1 MALAF
6 REGGPLVGA
15 PNPDSHLP
23 PGQSDRVAAPRGEAA
38 RGVLFAALLR
48 AGGLPAEVVSST
60 AAPLAAEEERI
71 GEAIEALCHHGA
83 WRPPGTDVELVCE
96 GLTHLPR
103 CGEWLTALDARAL
116 RSDLDTMDRYRLG
129 KLLAA
134 SDEVEKAATCYRQV
148 LARPEALCIALALE
162 LAEAA
167 AAGARPALAFAAIDR
182 LASAALHEPGD
193 HGHPEE
199 RSRAKTLGALLSR
212 GREAALQAGS
222 PLRAAA
228 LGRAAVNFFERAHLG
243 SAMREAQLGA
253 IEALCLAGQPELA
266 MGYAKRMR
274 ESAVEDEHPGHEA
287 LAILAASRQLE
298 RDGEIDKA
306 LALKRRAA
314 AILEE
319 RGELVLAAQP
329 RILAAELL
337 ARRGQ
342 IEQARQEVSTAAEQL
357 ETGEH
362 ATDPERRRLAL
373 QLRVAEVGYALR
385 LGKPTAVLKRADLIR
400 RGWEDLGNKRGAAG
414 ALVILAQALL
424 LVGDQE
430 RAWKALERAAED
442 LELCFARASSFRVRA
457 ELRYLEGDARAA
469 RLLLH
474 DAERTFEEAGDSE
487 WRYEA
492 LLRRGELFLS
502 QGELDAARGVLAE
515 VALPNADPTNRFEL
529 RRELLVAC
537 LCEDDDEAELL
548 LEDLHAQA
556 ENEGQLAD
564 RVLVAAAKGK
574 RHLDQDNPGQAQ
586 ATIQPV
592 LASLLEFR
600 RGLPPAFQKGLRNS
614 PLGRPVLELA
624 DAIKALEDD
633 D

>member
-1 MALAF
+1 
-6 REGGPLVGA
+6 VGA
-15 PNPDSHLP
+15 PNPDSHVP
-23 PGQSDRVAAPRGEAA
+23 PGHADKIAAPRGEEA
-38 RGVLFAALLR
+38 RGILFAAFLR
-48 AGGLPAEVVSST
+48 ACDLPVEIVSSS

-71 GEAIEALCHHGA
+71 SEAIEALCHHGV

-96 GLTHLPR
+96 SLEALPR

-134 SDEVEKAATCYRQV
+134 SGELEKAANCYRQV
-148 LARPEALCIALALE
+148 LTRPEPLCFALALE

-167 AAGARPALAFAAIDR
+167 AAGDRPALAYAAIDR
-182 LASAALHEPGD
+182 LAAVALHEPGE

-212 GREAALQAGS
+212 GREAALRSGS
-222 PLRAAA
+222 PTRAAA
-228 LGRAAVNFFERAHLG
+228 LGRAAVNFLERAHLG
-243 SAMREAQLGA
+243 PAMREAQLGA
-253 IEALCLAGQPELA
+253 IEALCASGQPDLA

-274 ESAVEDEHPGHEA
+274 ESAVEDQDPEHEA

-298 RDGEIDKA
+298 RDNEIDKA

-319 RGELVLAAQP
+319 RGEQVLAAEP
-329 RILAAELL
+329 RRLAGELL

-342 IEQARQEVSTAAEQL
+342 IEQARQEVAGAAEQL
-357 ETGEH
+357 ETGDH
-362 ATDPERRRLAL
+362 ASDPTRRRLAL
-373 QLRVAEVGYALR
+373 QLRMAEVGYALR
-385 LGKPTAVLKRADLIR
+385 LGKPASVLKRADQIR
-400 RGWEDLGNKRGAAG
+400 RGYEDLGDKKGAAS
-414 ALVILAQALL
+414 ALVVLAHALL

-442 LELCFARASSFRVRA
+442 LDLCFSRASSFRLRA
-457 ELRYLEGDARAA
+457 ELRCLEGDVRAA

-474 DAERTFEEAGDSE
+474 DAERTFLEAQDPE
-487 WRYEA
+487 WQYEA
-492 LLRRGELFLS
+492 LLRRGELLFS
-502 QGELDAARGVLAE
+502 QGELDSAREVLAQ
-515 VALPNADPTNRFEL
+515 LTRSGADPNNRFEL

-537 LCEDDDEAELL
+537 LSEDDDEVELL

-564 RVLVAAAKGK
+564 RVLVAAAKAK
-574 RHLDQDNPGQAQ
+574 RHLERDDLGQAES
-586 ATIQPV
+586 TIQPV

-600 RGLPPAFQKGLRNS
+600 KDLPGPFQKGLRSS

-624 DAIKALEDD
+624 DAIKSAKDD

>member
-1 MALAF
+1 
-6 REGGPLVGA
+6 VGA
-15 PNPDSHLP
+15 PNPESHVP
-23 PGQSDRVAAPRGEAA
+23 PGQGDKVAAPRGPEA

-48 AGGLPAEVVSST
+48 ACELPVEIVSSS
-60 AAPLAAEEERI
+60 AGPLAAEEERV

-96 GLTHLPR
+96 VLDELPR
-103 CGEWLTALDARAL
+103 CGEWLSALDARSM

-134 SDEVEKAATCYRQV
+134 SGELEKAATCYRQV
-148 LARPEALCIALALE
+148 LARSEPLCFALALE

-167 AAGARPALAFAAIDR
+167 AAGDRPALAYAAIDR
-182 LASAALHEPGD
+182 LAAVALHEPGE
-193 HGHPEE
+193 HGHPGE

-212 GREAALQAGS
+212 GRDAALQAGS
-222 PLRAAA
+222 PTRAAA
-228 LGRAAVNFFERAHLG
+228 LGRAAVNFLERAHLG
-243 SAMREAQLGA
+243 SAMRDAQLGA
-253 IEALCLAGQPELA
+253 IEALCASDQPELA

-274 ESAVEDEHPGHEA
+274 ESAVEDQDSEHEA

-298 RDGEIDKA
+298 RDNELDKA

-314 AILEE
+314 GILEE
-319 RGELVLAAQP
+319 RGEVALAAEP
-329 RILAAELL
+329 RRLAAELL

-342 IEQARQEVSTAAEQL
+342 IEQARQEVAAAAEQL
-357 ETGEH
+357 ETGDH
-362 ATDPERRRLAL
+362 ASDPVRRRLGL
-373 QLRVAEVGYALR
+373 SLRMAEVGYALR
-385 LGKPTAVLKRADLIR
+385 LGKPTSVLKRADQIR
-400 RGWEDLGNKRGAAG
+400 RGYEDLGDKKGAAG
-414 ALVILAQALL
+414 ALVVLAQALL
-424 LVGDQE
+424 LVGDQG
-430 RAWKALERAAED
+430 RAWKALERAADD
-442 LELCFARASSFRVRA
+442 LELCFARASSFRLRA
-457 ELRYLEGDARAA
+457 ELRYLEGDVRGA

-474 DAERTFEEAGDSE
+474 DAERTFQEAGDTE
-487 WRYEA
+487 WQYEA

-502 QGELDAARGVLAE
+502 QGELDSARGVLAQ
-515 VALPNADPTNRFEL
+515 VTRIGSDPTNRFEL
-529 RRELLVAC
+529 RRELLGAC
-537 LCEDDDEAELL
+537 LSEDEDEVELL

-564 RVLVAAAKGK
+564 RVLVAAAKAK
-574 RHLDQDNPGQAQ
+574 RHLDQDDPGQAE

-600 RGLPPAFQKGLRNS
+600 KDLPAPFQKGLRSS

-624 DAIKALEDD
+624 DAIKALNDD